1 MQNMWDMILKRRELE
16 KYRKWNM
23 IFEHQNARIKKVVFE
38 RSSL

>member
-23 IFEHQNARIKKVVFE
+23 IFEHQNLE
-38 RSSL
+38 Y